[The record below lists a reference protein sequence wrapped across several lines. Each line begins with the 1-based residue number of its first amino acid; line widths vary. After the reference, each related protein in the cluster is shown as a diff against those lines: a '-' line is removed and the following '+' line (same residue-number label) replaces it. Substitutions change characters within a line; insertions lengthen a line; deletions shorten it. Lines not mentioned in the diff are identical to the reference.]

1 MIDDW
6 WMINLLKKWCIGNQN
21 YEKMILPR
29 GTSAS
34 KASAAMDPADAPDT

>member
-1 MIDDW
+1 MILQRGTSASKA
-6 WMINLLKKWCIGNQN
+6 MK
-21 YEKMILPR
+21 KMILPR

>member
-1 MIDDW
+1 MILPRGTSASKA
-6 WMINLLKKWCIGNQN
+6 MK
-21 YEKMILPR
+21 KMILPR